1 MKLKPLHDKVLI
13 AKTAEDEKTEG
24 GIIIPDTVDKERSQE
39 GKVVAVGSGK
49 VLDDG
54 SIKPLDVKKGDKVV
68 FGKYGGAEIGIE
80 GVEYII
86 LREDEILAVID

>member
-13 AKTAEDEKTEG
+13 EKTAEDETTEG

-39 GKVVAVGSGK
+39 GKVVAVGRGK
-49 VLDDG
+49 VLEDG
-54 SIKPLDVKKGDKVV
+54 SIKKPDVKKGDKVI
-68 FGKYGGAEIGIE
+68 FGKYGGAEIGVE

>member
-39 GKVVAVGSGK
+39 GKVVAVGRGK
-49 VLDDG
+49 VLEDG
-54 SIKPLDVKKGDKVV
+54 SIKKPDVKKGDKVV

>member
-13 AKTAEDEKTEG
+13 AKTAEEEKTEG

-49 VLDDG
+49 ILEDG
-54 SIKPLDVKKGDKVV
+54 SVKPMDVKKGDKVI

>member
-13 AKTAEDEKTEG
+13 KKTAEDEKTEG
-24 GIIIPDTVDKERSQE
+24 GIIIPDSVEKERSQE
-39 GKVVAVGSGK
+39 GKVEAVGSGK
-49 VLDDG
+49 RLEDG
-54 SIKPLDVKKGDKVV
+54 SIKPMDVKKGDKVV

>member
-13 AKTAEDEKTEG
+13 EKTAEDEKTEG

-39 GKVVAVGSGK
+39 GKVVAVGRGK

-54 SIKPLDVKKGDKVV
+54 SIKKPDVKKGDKVI
-68 FGKYGGAEIGIE
+68 FGKYGGAEIGVE

-86 LREDEILAVID
+86 LREDEILAVVD

>member
-39 GKVVAVGSGK
+39 GKVVAVGRGK
-49 VLDDG
+49 VLEDG
-54 SIKPLDVKKGDKVV
+54 SIKKPDVKKGDKVI

>member
-13 AKTAEDEKTEG
+13 KKVAEDEKTEG
-24 GIIIPDTVDKERSQE
+24 GIIIPDSVEKERSQE
-39 GKVVAVGSGK
+39 GKVEAVGSGK
-49 VLDDG
+49 RLEDG
-54 SIKPLDVKKGDKVV
+54 SIKPMDVKKGDKVV

>member
-13 AKTAEDEKTEG
+13 QKTAEDEKTEG

-49 VLDDG
+49 RLEDG
-54 SIKPLDVKKGDKVV
+54 SVKKPDVKKGDKVL

>member
-13 AKTAEDEKTEG
+13 KKVAEEEKTEG
-24 GIIIPDTVDKERSQE
+24 GIIIPDSVEKERSQE
-39 GKVVAVGSGK
+39 GKVEAVGSGK
-49 VLDDG
+49 RLEDG
-54 SIKPLDVKKGDKVV
+54 SIKPMDVKKGDKVV

>member
-13 AKTAEDEKTEG
+13 EKTAEEEKTEG

-49 VLDDG
+49 RLDNGD
-54 SIKPLDVKKGDKVV
+54 IKKPDVKKGDKVI

>member
-13 AKTAEDEKTEG
+13 EKIAEDEKTEG
-24 GIIIPDTVDKERSQE
+24 GIIIPDTVEKERSQE
-39 GKVVAVGSGK
+39 GKVVAVGRGK
-49 VLDDG
+49 VLEDG
-54 SIKPLDVKKGDKVV
+54 SIKKPDVKKGDKVI
-68 FGKYGGAEIGIE
+68 FGKYGGAEIGLE

>member
-13 AKTAEDEKTEG
+13 EKTAEDEKTEG

-39 GKVVAVGSGK
+39 GKVVAVGRGK
-49 VLDDG
+49 VLEDG
-54 SIKPLDVKKGDKVV
+54 SIKKPDVKKGDKVI
-68 FGKYGGAEIGIE
+68 FGKYGGAEIGLE